1 MLVKLGPIM
10 NGAPRN
16 QIVVVGA
23 VIVRDGLVLCAQRGP
38 EGSLPGFWEFPGGKV
53 ESGESKPEALR
64 REISEELGCGISVG
78 NEITTTVHDY
88 EFGTV
93 HLTTFYCQLEDGEPS
108 ISEHSE
114 MQWLKP
120 SHLASL
126 EWAHADIP
134 AINIISSEFA

>member
-1 MLVKLGPIM
+1 M
-10 NGAPRN
+10 NGAPRK
-16 QIVVVGA
+16 QILVVGA
-23 VIVRDGLVLCAQRGP
+23 VIVRDGLILCAQRGP

-64 REISEELGCGISVG
+64 REISEELDCGISVG

-126 EWAHADIP
+126 EWAPADIP
-134 AINIISSEFA
+134 TINIISTELA